1 MTGRDL
7 IIYILANG
15 LEDEP
20 VFKDGKVVGLMT
32 IDEAATKF
40 NVGPATIYTWI
51 TQNWMEAVVVGG
63 LVYIPVTAKSPEQS
77 NVV

>member
-1 MTGRDL
+1 MTCRDL

-20 VFKDGKVVGLMT
+20 IFKDGKVVGFMT

-40 NVGPATIYTWI
+40 NVGPATIYAWI
-51 TQNWMEAVVVGG
+51 SQNWMEAVVIGG
-63 LVYIPVTAKSPEQS
+63 VVCIPATAKSPEIK
-77 NVV
+77 

>member
-20 VFKDGKVVGLMT
+20 VFQDGNIVGLMKIT
-32 IDEAATKF
+32 EAARKM
-40 NVGPATIYTWI
+40 NVGVATIYAWI
-51 TQNWMEAVVVGG
+51 QQKKLTPIVIENT
-63 LVYIPVTAKSPEQS
+63 VYIPADSKSPIDNVTA
-77 NVV
+77 